1 MHETCLFIGKAQ
13 TRIVN
18 QGPHK
23 KLQPFFKDFSK
34 TFQGPHLILKDN
46 LPGM

>member
-34 TFQGPHLILKDN
+34 DHINLIFKDN
-46 LPGM
+46 IPGM